1 MADFQQ
7 YEADLRAEHDRLTQ
21 AFEAQQVIAE
31 QEWAKLE
38 AAKAPLA
45 EFRKK
50 YGRVLKALDAGA
62 VTVEG

>member
-7 YEADLRAEHDRLTQ
+7 YESELRAEHDRLTQ
-21 AFEAQQVIAE
+21 AYEAQQVVAE
-31 QEWAKLE
+31 AEWAKLE
-38 AAKAPLA
+38 AAKAPLQA
-45 EFRKK
+45 FRLK